1 VSDSGSADHR
11 LEITVILHGARVA
24 LSATESARID
34 LAITRGQVAF
44 STCKSGP
51 TVDLSGCLLLP
62 GLINAHDHLEFALF
76 PRLGRGPYPN
86 ATAWAAD
93 IYRPAE
99 SPIREHLRVPQ
110 WVRFCWGGLK
120 NLLCGVTLVAHH
132 NPFHPAVFDNRFPV
146 RVLERFGW
154 SHSLAFSPDMCDRYQ
169 QTPPHWP
176 FLVHAAEGVDQHA
189 RAELRRLDAD
199 GVLSARTVVVHGV
212 GLDSEDL
219 HIMERRRASLV
230 WCPSSN
236 LFTLSRTVGPTVLRS
251 GIRVALGTDSP
262 LTAAGDMVDEIRAAR
277 SETGIPL
284 EEIYQMVTTR
294 AAAVLR
300 LGSRYGVIRDGG
312 VADLVAVPD
321 QGPTPAQ
328 ALENLEPQL
337 VMIAGRIRL
346 LSERL
351 ARRVAW
357 PLAYPI
363 EVQGR
368 GRYLV
373 DVDVPAL
380 YSEASQAVAGP
391 VSLGGKAVYV

>member
-1 VSDSGSADHR
+1 V
-11 LEITVILHGARVA
+11 EITVILHGARVA
-24 LSATESARID
+24 LNATESARID
-34 LAITRGQVAF
+34 LAITREQIAF
-44 STCKSGP
+44 STRKSGT
-51 TVDLSGCLLLP
+51 TVDLSGCLLLA

-86 ATAWAAD
+86 STAWAAD

-99 SPIREHLRVPQ
+99 SPIRDHLRVPK
-110 WVRFCWGGLK
+110 RNRLYWGGLK
-120 NLLCGVTLVAHH
+120 NLLCGVTLVGHH
-132 NPFHPAVFDNRFPV
+132 NPFDPAVFDDRFPV

-154 SHSLAFSPDMCDRYQ
+154 SHSLAFSPDLCGRYQ
-169 QTPPHWP
+169 RTPPRWP
-176 FLVHAAEGVDQHA
+176 FVVHAAEGVDQHA

-199 GVLSARTVVVHGV
+199 GVLSDRTVIVHGV

-219 HIMERRRASLV
+219 RIMERRRASLV

-236 LFTLSRTVGPTVLRS
+236 LFTLSRTIGPTVLRS

-262 LTAAGDMVDEIRAAR
+262 LTAVGDLVDEIRAAR

-284 EEIYQMVTTR
+284 EEIYEMVTTG

-300 LGSRYGVIRDGG
+300 LGSHYGVIRDGG

-321 QGPTPAQ
+321 DGQTPAE
-328 ALENLEPQL
+328 AVESLEPQL

-351 ARRVAW
+351 ARRVAS
-357 PLAYPI
+357 PAAYPI
-363 EVQGR
+363 EVKGR

-373 DVDVPAL
+373 DINVPAL
-380 YSEASQAVAGP
+380 HREASQALGGQI
-391 VSLGGKAVYV
+391 SLGGKAVYV